1 MNPVTNWPLWYALL
15 CQNVLIYTE
24 KPIPGITLP

>member
-1 MNPVTNWPLWYALL
+1 MNSVTKWSLWHALL

-24 KPIPGITLP
+24 KPIPDITLS